1 MSKEETKKRIEKL
14 KKEIE
19 HHRYLYHVLDKQEIS
34 DDALDSLKN
43 ELFKLEQQY
52 PDLVTEDSPTQ
63 RVGGKPLEGF
73 GKVAHKTPMLSLFD
87 AFSPADMRDWE
98 DRLAKMNGG
107 TWNYFCELKLDGLA
121 MSLRYEKGGFVQ
133 GATRGDGKTGE
144 DVTRN
149 LRTIDS
155 IPLNLRKPKEKE
167 LQEMGLNGEQ
177 IRNIQRALGSGE
189 LIVRGEVI
197 MSKKAFADLNKK
209 FKKEN
214 KPVLANPRNA
224 VAGTIRQLDP
234 KVVADRNITFYAY
247 YVVTDLG
254 IDRQDKLI
262 KLLSLLGFKTVKQ
275 HQLCSDL
282 NEVFEYHH
290 WWQEHREELPMQVD
304 GVVVKINEIDLW
316 DSFGVVGKGPRYMMA
331 YKFPGEQA
339 TTKLV
344 DVEWQVGR
352 TGVLT
357 PAAVLEPVSI
367 GGVTV
372 SRATLHNMDEIR
384 RLDVRI
390 GDTVIVERAG
400 DVIPKIVR
408 TLPDLRSGDEKK
420 IKVPGKCPRCNSKVE
435 KVPGEV
441 AYKCANKDCYA
452 VNLKGLI
459 HWTGK
464 SACDIEGLGE
474 KIVEQLKKS
483 GLVED
488 IADFYTLTAGDIKP
502 LERFADKSATNLVK
516 AIREKKVIDLDRFIY
531 GLGIEHVGT
540 ETAILLAD
548 HFVKN
553 YGGKNTEFSISDI
566 IDHFTSATPEE
577 LQKIRDIG
585 PVVAQSVID
594 WFAGDKN
601 ISVLRKL
608 ENSGV
613 SVKWEIRAEEENK
626 LQGLTF
632 VLTGS
637 LSGLTREEAR
647 DKIRQLGGKVASSV
661 SKNTDYVVAG
671 EEPGSKYEKAKELGV
686 KVIGEDEFLKMIR

>member
-1 MSKEETKKRIEKL
+1 
-14 KKEIE
+14 
-19 HHRYLYHVLDKQEIS
+19 
-34 DDALDSLKN
+34 
-43 ELFKLEQQY
+43 
-52 PDLVTEDSPTQ
+52 
-63 RVGGKPLEGF
+63 
-73 GKVAHKTPMLSLFD
+73 
-87 AFSPADMRDWE
+87 
-98 DRLAKMNGG
+98 
-107 TWNYFCELKLDGLA
+107 
-121 MSLRYEKGGFVQ
+121 
-133 GATRGDGKTGE
+133 
-144 DVTRN
+144 
-149 LRTIDS
+149 
-155 IPLNLRKPKEKE
+155 
-167 LQEMGLNGEQ
+167 
-177 IRNIQRALGSGE
+177 
-189 LIVRGEVI
+189 
-197 MSKKAFADLNKK
+197 
-209 FKKEN
+209 
-214 KPVLANPRNA
+214 
-224 VAGTIRQLDP
+224 
-234 KVVADRNITFYAY
+234 
-247 YVVTDLG
+247 
-254 IDRQDKLI
+254 
-262 KLLSLLGFKTVKQ
+262 
-275 HQLCSDL
+275 
-282 NEVFEYHH
+282 
-290 WWQEHREELPMQVD
+290 
-304 GVVVKINEIDLW
+304 
-316 DSFGVVGKGPRYMMA
+316 
-331 YKFPGEQA
+331 
-339 TTKLV
+339 
-344 DVEWQVGR
+344 
-352 TGVLT
+352 
-357 PAAVLEPVSI
+357 
-367 GGVTV
+367 
-372 SRATLHNMDEIR
+372 
-384 RLDVRI
+384 
-390 GDTVIVERAG
+390 
-400 DVIPKIVR
+400 
-408 TLPDLRSGDEKK
+408 
-420 IKVPGKCPRCNSKVE
+420 
-435 KVPGEV
+435 
-441 AYKCANKDCYA
+441 
-452 VNLKGLI
+452 
-459 HWTGK
+459 
-464 SACDIEGLGE
+464 LGE